1 MQRQIRSL
9 FVYQRERVH
18 RSWRYCNTRSMRGV
32 DGASPLFHLRVPKI
46 NLIYGPRV
54 GDVSDIKLI
63 RTDTTLDLS
72 QKAEKRYQQWALGPV
87 RLSPSSNLRSWVR
100 TGPLPHTH
108 MQTQSH
114 TAACKREVMDDV
126 ASTVHQRSK
135 AKACTQHTAAS
146 ASPLVFF
153 SCTLDQGRART
164 QSPTTRNF
172 AVEIPTFGEFTGV
185 SMSGVQ
191 WTSLALGEPP

>member
-72 QKAEKRYQQWALGPV
+72 QKAEKRYLQWALGLV
-87 RLSPSSNLRSWVR
+87 RLSPSSNFRSWVW

-126 ASTVHQRSK
+126 ASAVHQRSK

-153 SCTLDQGRART
+153 FLHLRSGESAD
-164 QSPTTRNF
+164 
-172 AVEIPTFGEFTGV
+172 AVPHYQKFC
-185 SMSGVQ
+185 S
-191 WTSLALGEPP
+191 